1 MTHLTI
7 VPLST
12 PASLGVAAQIAILNA
27 RRLFL
32 QTDAHHS
39 AQWIKASGV
48 AYTSMDDLYGECF
61 DFDEL
66 NDAIAARLM
75 CGQDAVYAVPG
86 RGPGQAQLSA
96 ILKAADERDVA
107 VKLMP
112 GTGYAEAACAEAGL
126 AYGSLTICAANDL
139 PERIDPF
146 TPLCVEEIDTPIRAG
161 EIKLA
166 LGEYY
171 PDEYTVY
178 FCSMNDCGTYDVK
191 QIPLYELDRQDG
203 YFAATC
209 CIVPPASAQEN
220 LTRGDTDGLIYIL
233 RRLRA
238 PGGCPWDAEQT
249 HESIRSNLI
258 EEAYEVID
266 AIDHK
271 DPDALC
277 EELGDLL
284 LQIGLHAVMEEE
296 TATFTMRDVATG
308 VINKMIYRHPHVF
321 GTVKADTSDQVLFN
335 WENLKKKEK
344 HHQSYT
350 EIMQAIPKGFPAL
363 MRAAKVQKKAAH
375 AGFDWSDAKE
385 ALYKL
390 PEEVAE
396 LTEAMEQGDDAHI
409 DEELGDVLFAAVNV
423 IRLLKRDPEGLLNA
437 STNKFIARFAAMEK
451 LIAEDSRTLEGMTLA
466 QMDEYW
472 DKAKAQM
479 QKN

>member
-1 MTHLTI
+1 MNHLTI

-12 PASLGVAAQIAILNA
+12 PASLGVSAQIAILNA
-27 RRLFL
+27 DRLFL

-75 CGQDAVYAVPG
+75 CGHDAVYAVPG

-96 ILKAADERDVA
+96 IRKAAEERGVA

-126 AYGSLTICAANDL
+126 AFGSMTICAANDL

-146 TPLCVEEIDTPIRAG
+146 IPLCIEEIDTPIRAG

-178 FCSMNDCGTYDVK
+178 FCSMNNCGTYNVQ

-209 CIVPPASAQEN
+209 CIVPPAAAQEN

-266 AIDHK
+266 AIDHN

-277 EELGDLL
+277 EEL
-284 LQIGLHAVMEEE
+284 EEE
-296 TATFTMRDVATG
+296 TSTFTMRDVATG

-344 HHQSYT
+344 HHESYT
-350 EIMQAIPKGFPAL
+350 EIMQAIPKSFPAL
-363 MRAAKVQKKAAH
+363 MRAAKVQKKASH

-390 PEEVAE
+390 PEEVSE
-396 LTEAMEQGDDAHI
+396 LAEAMEQSDADHI

-437 STNKFIARFAAMEK
+437 STNKFIARFSAMEK

-472 DKAKAQM
+472 DRAKAQM